1 MVILYLDTSSLLKL
15 YVEEDHSE
23 IVRDVTHN
31 ATGLF
36 TCRITYPEAR
46 SALARR
52 HREGALTETAYRRI
66 ITQLDEDWEAL
77 FIIDFDERLAGELT
91 ERHAIRGFDAV
102 HLAAALSLVSDSPDI
117 DVRFSTFDAR
127 LQIAATAESL
137 GPP

>member
-1 MVILYLDTSSLLKL
+1 MILYCDTSSLIKL
-15 YVEEDHSE
+15 YVEEDYSD
-23 IVRDVTHN
+23 IVRDVTQK

-52 HREGALTETAYRRI
+52 YREGDLTETAYRRI
-66 ITQLDEDWEAL
+66 VMQLDEDWEEL

-102 HLAAALSLVSDSPDI
+102 HLAAALGLVSDSPRI
-117 DVRFSTFDAR
+117 DVRFSTFDSR
-127 LQIAATAESL
+127 LQIAATAEGL